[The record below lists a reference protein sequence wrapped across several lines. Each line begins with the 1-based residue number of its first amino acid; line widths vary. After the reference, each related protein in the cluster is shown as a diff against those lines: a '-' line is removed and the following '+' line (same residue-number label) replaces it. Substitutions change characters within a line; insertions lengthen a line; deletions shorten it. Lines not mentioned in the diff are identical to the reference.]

1 MVLSPTLTSK
11 QPLRGFSALIVTLP
25 PAALTAASI
34 FAARV
39 LNAPHDLHA
48 SMVTAPPPPPPPL
61 LAGFFAMVFTGLEA
75 GFDLLFGGIFAVEA
89 GWARRARGRR
99 WTEATIAEGRRD
111 RDPDRGA
118 RSRTT
123 RTMAQRPIGSLSS
136 SSALT
141 ALLPPNIAGV
151 IGYDEAERYA
161 TDEFESE
168 SVTNSSLGG
177 DYLAAQQPA
186 RETDEFD
193 QSSADDAPEAAPHVP
208 DDAEF
213 EDESSAD
220 ASSLA
225 GDYLAALQLEAAAE
239 TPRETEEALR
249 RDDESGADDDPPD
262 QEYLA
267 SLQREED
274 AAAELREAIL
284 KEEEAAA
291 TRRLSEAA
299 WREAEEALRRE
310 PSRRRWD
317 DAPAV
322 TSLPAQ
328 SSPAA
333 APPPAPPRLASE
345 ELSMF
350 ATAAPLPKSPLALA
364 LAMTTTPT
372 KPAPAKPAPTKKSA
386 SKVVDKPV
394 TFHRKISSSGYGAT
408 PPLKLHSGGPTV
420 QARRAAAAAAS
431 KPLGGAK
438 GLAAHTR
445 SYNSGEGPPLVAQAA
460 NCAALPP
467 FLPLTRLAYAGDGSR
482 IAAGASDGSIALL
495 RLPARRYAN
504 AANGAPAALAAHGQT
519 LTSLHF
525 SHSGR
530 LLLAASADGSA
541 SVWDVTADHPPPAP
555 LLHLRHV
562 RGSPPPFE
570 QQSSSSSSPSSLELF
585 GGEVRGAR
593 FFYLDRLI
601 LLAAS
606 NAVHLYS
613 YSLTRNPADDTRRA
627 APLRHA
633 YKLAHRWALPTA
645 AQHATAVAAANAF
658 LSPMVLA
665 AGSDRSLAAFDAGTG
680 QTVLEIAGAHERP
693 VHTIS
698 LYDGGRGGG
707 DAARGCELF
716 VTAALDGAVKLWDL
730 RAPRTAARTFA
741 GAHANRVH
749 AIGAA
754 LSPCL
759 RYVGVGSEDRHAYLY
774 DVRGGGVVGA
784 TDGAV
789 RAVDAVVD
797 VAFSPVHPQLATASL
812 DGRVRFFADRE

>member
-61 LAGFFAMVFTGLEA
+61 LAGFFAMVLTGFEA
-75 GFDLLFGGIFAVEA
+75 GFDLDFGGIFAI
-89 GWARRARGRR
+89 WRRASTARAADGGDDRR
-99 WTEATIAEGRRD
+99 RPTG
-111 RDPDRGA
+111 DPDRDARGA
-118 RSRTT
+118 

-249 RDDESGADDDPPD
+249 HEDDDDPPD

-372 KPAPAKPAPTKKSA
+372 KPAPAKPPPTKKSA
-386 SKVVDKPV
+386 RKVVDKPV

-570 QQSSSSSSPSSLELF
+570 QQSSSSSPSSSELF
-585 GGEVRGAR
+585 SGEVRGAR

-680 QTVLEIAGAHERP
+680 QTVLEISGAHERP

>member
-1 MVLSPTLTSK
+1 
-11 QPLRGFSALIVTLP
+11 
-25 PAALTAASI
+25 
-34 FAARV
+34 
-39 LNAPHDLHA
+39 
-48 SMVTAPPPPPPPL
+48 
-61 LAGFFAMVFTGLEA
+61 
-75 GFDLLFGGIFAVEA
+75 
-89 GWARRARGRR
+89 
-99 WTEATIAEGRRD
+99 
-111 RDPDRGA
+111 
-118 RSRTT
+118 
-123 RTMAQRPIGSLSS
+123 MAQRPIGSLSS

-249 RDDESGADDDPPD
+249 HEDDDDPPD

-372 KPAPAKPAPTKKSA
+372 KPTPAKPAPTKKSA

-445 SYNSGEGPPLVAQAA
+445 SYNSGEGPPLVAQPA

-570 QQSSSSSSPSSLELF
+570 QQSSSSSSPSSAELF
-585 GGEVRGAR
+585 SGEVRGAR

-730 RAPRTAARTFA
+730 RAPRAAARTFA